1 MNIRF
6 LKFLTCLQLVLM
18 STAQA
23 QEPKLLSGP
32 GVSPSVWGVLELPS
46 SPGPHPGVVILHGSA
61 GWRPAYA
68 EYAKGLADSGFVALA
83 INYFAETGRDTA
95 WGQSMRMWLDWQA
108 AIGSAAEYLRSLP
121 TVSSDSLGLIGFS
134 RGAFLA
140 ISVASTIPGVKAV
153 VDFYGG
159 INTSTNSLENQV
171 RNFPPLLI
179 LHGDADTI
187 VPIQFAY
194 NLLDAVVGAG
204 GDVEMHIYPGAH
216 HAFNATF
223 SPAYNESAAS
233 DSYRR
238 TIEFLRR
245 RLSQ

>member
-1 MNIRF
+1 M
-6 LKFLTCLQLVLM
+6 CLLLV
-18 STAQA
+18 SAANAQA

-32 GVSPSVWGVLELPS
+32 GVSPGVWGVLETPRL
-46 SPGPHPGVVILHGSA
+46 PGPHPGVVILHGSS

-68 EYAKGLADSGFVALA
+68 QYARALADSGYVALA

-95 WGQSMRMWLDWQA
+95 WGQSSRMWLDWQA
-108 AIGSAAEYLRSLP
+108 AIGSAAEYLRALP
-121 TVSSDSLGLIGFS
+121 SVSKDHLGLVGFS

-140 ISVASTIPGVKAV
+140 VSVASSIPAVRAV
-153 VDFYGG
+153 VDFFGG

-187 VPIQFAY
+187 VPVRFAY
-194 NLLDAVVGAG
+194 FLMEAVRTNG
-204 GDVEMHIYPGAH
+204 GEVEMHVYSGAH

-223 SPAYNESAAS
+223 GPTYNDSAAS
-233 DSYRR
+233 DSFRR

-245 RLSQ
+245 RLSH

>member
-1 MNIRF
+1 MNLRSHFSII
-6 LKFLTCLQLVLM
+6 CLVVAWAL
-18 STAQA
+18 SANA
-23 QEPKLLSGP
+23 QELKLLSGS
-32 GVSPSVWGVLELPS
+32 GVSPAVWGVLESPRL
-46 SPGPHPGVVILHGSA
+46 PGPHPGIIVLHGSA

-68 EYAKGLADSGFVALA
+68 QYARTLADSGFVALA

-95 WGQSMRMWLDWQA
+95 WGQSTRMWLDWQA

-121 TVSSDSLGLIGFS
+121 SVSKDNLGLIGFS

-140 ISVASTIPGVKAV
+140 VSVASSIPGIRAV
-153 VDFYGG
+153 VDFFGG

-179 LHGDADTI
+179 LHGDADT
-187 VPIQFAY
+187 VVSVQFAY
-194 NLLDAVVGAG
+194 ALMEAVRARG
-204 GDVEMHIYPGAH
+204 GQVEMHIYAGAH

-223 SPAYNESAAS
+223 SPTYNDSAAT
-233 DSYRR
+233 DSFRR

-245 RLSQ
+245 RL